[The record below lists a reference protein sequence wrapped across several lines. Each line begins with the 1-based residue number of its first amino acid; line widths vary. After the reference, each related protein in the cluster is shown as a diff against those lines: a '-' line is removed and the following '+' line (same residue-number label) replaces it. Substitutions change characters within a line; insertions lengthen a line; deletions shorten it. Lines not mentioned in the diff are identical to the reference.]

1 MAGSAPHPT
10 LSEARTAFLRP
21 VPPGEG
27 RGEDAARTGRQG
39 LRWPV
44 WLEPFAYLAPAL
56 LLLAVVMFV
65 PLLIGLSYAFRN
77 VQVFDPFDTG
87 WVGLQHFRE
96 LLHDPAFGHAALN
109 TAEWTIAS
117 LVLQFGFGFGLA
129 LLLRRPFA
137 GRRLVQAIVF
147 VPWAVPTFLSGL
159 AWAWLFNPLIGPLPH
174 WLVDLGIMAHPDNI
188 LALPGWAM
196 LGPIVANVW
205 YGIPFFAITLLAALV
220 AIPGELYEAA
230 EVDGASAWQR
240 FARLTMPFLAPT
252 IAITIML
259 RTIWIANFADL
270 IWVMTNGGPADS
282 TQTLATYIFST
293 AYTKL
298 DFGYASAVA
307 TALLAL
313 LLLYGLAV
321 LRLRRALLVAA

>member
-1 MAGSAPHPT
+1 MSATAAVGTLRRRRRPRAAG
-10 LSEARTAFLRP
+10 
-21 VPPGEG
+21 
-27 RGEDAARTGRQG
+27 
-39 LRWPV
+39 WI
-44 WLEPFAYLAPAL
+44 EPFAYLSPAL
-56 LLLAVVMFV
+56 LLLSLVMFL
-65 PLLIGLSYAFRN
+65 PLVVGLSYAFRN

-109 TAEWTIAS
+109 TVEWTLGS
-117 LVLQFGFGFGLA
+117 LILQFGLGFGLA
-129 LLLRRPFA
+129 LLLRRPFR
-137 GRRLVQAIVF
+137 GRRWVQAIVF

-174 WLVDLGIMAHPDNI
+174 WLAAVGIMNKPDNI
-188 LALPGWAM
+188 LAMPGWAM
-196 LGPIVANVW
+196 LGPIIANVW
-205 YGIPFFAITLLAALV
+205 YGIPFFAITLLAGLV
-220 AIPGELYEAA
+220 AIPAELYEAA

-240 FARLTMPFLAPT
+240 FARLTLPFLAPT
-252 IAITIML
+252 IAITVML

-307 TALLAL
+307 TALLLL
-313 LLLYGLAV
+313 LLLYGLVV
-321 LRLRRALLVAA
+321 LRLRRSLLVAS